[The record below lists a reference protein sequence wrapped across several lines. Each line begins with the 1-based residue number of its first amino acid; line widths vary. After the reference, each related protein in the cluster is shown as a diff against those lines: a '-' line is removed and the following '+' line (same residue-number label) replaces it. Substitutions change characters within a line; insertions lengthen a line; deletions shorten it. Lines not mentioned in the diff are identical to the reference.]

1 MKTRILL
8 QSASVEIRGQKGVTR
23 ANVLFDTGSDRSY
36 ISGDLVQKVGPEWVG
51 TQSVAYAAFGS
62 KTSSKSELRNMFQVN
77 FKGSGGTS
85 ELFTVTEV
93 PVICAPLFRP
103 EIPRFVMESLGG
115 VELATHDIEGK
126 HISIDILVGL
136 DSYWK
141 FVKSGITTLPG
152 GLVAQEQCLVVFY
165 QVPYLV
171 LRFLLQPFLISC
183 CV

>member
-1 MKTRILL
+1 
-8 QSASVEIRGQKGVTR
+8 
-23 ANVLFDTGSDRSY
+23 
-36 ISGDLVQKVGPEWVG
+36 
-51 TQSVAYAAFGS
+51 
-62 KTSSKSELRNMFQVN
+62 MFQVN
-77 FKGSGGTS
+77 LKGSGGTS
-85 ELFTVTEV
+85 EFLTVTEV

-126 HISIDILVGL
+126 HISVDILVGM

-141 FVKSGITTLPG
+141 FVKPGITTLPG
-152 GLVAQEQCLVVFY
+152 GLVAQETVFGSILY

-171 LRFLLQPFLISC
+171 LRFLLRPFLISC